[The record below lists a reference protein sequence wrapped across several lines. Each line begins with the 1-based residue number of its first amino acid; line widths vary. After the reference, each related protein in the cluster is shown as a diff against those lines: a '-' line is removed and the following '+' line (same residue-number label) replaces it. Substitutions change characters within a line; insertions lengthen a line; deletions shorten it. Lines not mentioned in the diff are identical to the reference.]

1 MAKGKN
7 NYQPRLLI
15 KYNEVVQKYL
25 ADRLGIKNKMR
36 IPKIEKIVL
45 NMGIGDAKEHKN
57 WLTSGVE
64 ELTTIAGQKAVVTIS
79 KKAISNFKIRE
90 GDPVGIRVTLRS
102 EKMYEFVDRFISAA
116 SPRIRDF
123 RGFSTKGF
131 DGRGNYNFGVN
142 EQIIFPEI
150 DYDKINNIKGMNIS
164 IVTTGKTDE
173 EAYEL
178 LIAMGFP
185 IRQKKKKIEEA
196 AEDLVEG
203 IENTPAEMQ
212 DEDKA
217 DETPIDEVEVAL
229 DVEDN
234 KEEISEEEETPEK
247 KPVEVDKEEVK
258 IGEKSVSEDSVEG
271 IEDTSAKMQDED
283 KADETLIDE
292 VEMASDVGDNKEE
305 ISEEEEP
312 PEKKPVE
319 ADKEEVKTGEES
331 ISDETVE
338 GIENTPAELQ
348 DEDKADESPIDEVE
362 MVADVGDNKEETS
375 KEKEETPEK
384 GSNV

>member
-36 IPKIEKIVL
+36 IPQIEKIVL

-64 ELTTIAGQKAVVTIS
+64 ELTTIAGQKAVVTNS

-102 EKMYEFVDRFISAA
+102 EKMYEFVDRFISVA

-150 DYDKINNIKGMNIS
+150 DYDKITNIKGMNIS

-178 LIAMGFP
+178 LIAMGLP
-185 IRQKKKKIEEA
+185 IRQKKNKIEEGA
-196 AEDLVEG
+196 
-203 IENTPAEMQ
+203 
-212 DEDKA
+212 
-217 DETPIDEVEVAL
+217 
-229 DVEDN
+229 
-234 KEEISEEEETPEK
+234 
-247 KPVEVDKEEVK
+247 
-258 IGEKSVSEDSVEG
+258 EDSVEI
-271 IEDTSAKMQDED
+271 IEDTYAEMKDED
-283 KADETLIDE
+283 QADEIPIDA
-292 VEMASDVGDNKEE
+292 VEIVSDV
-305 ISEEEEP
+305 
-312 PEKKPVE
+312 
-319 ADKEEVKTGEES
+319 
-331 ISDETVE
+331 
-338 GIENTPAELQ
+338 
-348 DEDKADESPIDEVE
+348 EDK
-362 MVADVGDNKEETS
+362 KEETS
-375 KEKEETPEK
+375 EGGEETPEK
-384 GSNV
+384 GDEV